1 MVDSP
6 HKLIK
11 RDPRYMVIDQSSV
24 DVAVQASEYA
34 DAEIDVKV
42 LDISS
47 GGAKLRT
54 REQIPQGQQLV
65 LNLNSDEINGNVR
78 VDATVCWT
86 QLAGRGEWF
95 LGCSFEPH
103 VPELVL
109 DRLAQ
114 TGVFDRREDQRK
126 DLSITSTAA
135 WELVTD
141 VESVC
146 IINISSRGFCLV
158 SQQPG
163 KPGAQVMLKF
173 ADGPVQAKVTGW
185 CRWAVETEAGFT
197 LGCEFARPQDYVTLR
212 GIQAE
217 NESRLSVEKRGLFR
231 RLLGS

>member
-1 MVDSP
+1 MADSP
-6 HKLIK
+6 HKLIE

-24 DVAVQASEYA
+24 DVAVQASDYA
-34 DAEIDVKV
+34 DAEIDAVL

-47 GGAKLRT
+47 DGAKLRT

-65 LNLNSDEINGNVR
+65 LKLDADEINGSLR

-103 VPELVL
+103 IPELVL
-109 DRLAQ
+109 DRLAE

-126 DLSITSTAA
+126 AVSITSKAA
-135 WELVTD
+135 WQLVTD

-163 KPGAQVMLKF
+163 KPGAPGDASV
-173 ADGPVQAKVTGW
+173 
-185 CRWAVETEAGFT
+185 
-197 LGCEFARPQDYVTLR
+197 R
-212 GIQAE
+212 G
-217 NESRLSVEKRGLFR
+217 
-231 RLLGS
+231 